1 MMEILTHNKRSDDE
15 CQLIFAGDMNI
26 NTAGYFRKKFIQCIE
41 TYRVLEFDLSGVS
54 DLDTNGLQ
62 LLIQIKRECNEA
74 GKEVRLIAHSP
85 VVVEVFESFGMTDF
99 FRDPLVLL

>member
-1 MMEILTHNKRSDDE
+1 MTVITENTRSGDK
-15 CQLIFAGDMNI
+15 CQFIIDGQMNIYAAGDL
-26 NTAGYFRKKFIQCIE
+26 RKQFIKCIE

-54 DLDTNGLQ
+54 DLDTSGLQ
-62 LLIQIKRECNEA
+62 LLIQVKRECNES

-99 FRDPLVLL
+99 FRDPPVLL